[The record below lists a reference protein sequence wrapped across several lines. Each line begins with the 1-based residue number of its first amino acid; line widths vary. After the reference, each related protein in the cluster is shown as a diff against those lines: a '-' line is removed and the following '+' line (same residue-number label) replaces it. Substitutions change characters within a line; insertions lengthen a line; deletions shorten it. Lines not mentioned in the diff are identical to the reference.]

1 MKKTLYLYGIKA
13 KSLEG
18 MEYFQAL
25 QYKLDNAK
33 ETFKELYNITNAER
47 ENKTREELKEI
58 SDRLFFVQKA
68 IVHTEHLLGERKDEW
83 D

>member
-1 MKKTLYLYGIKA
+1 
-13 KSLEG
+13 

-33 ETFKELYNITNAER
+33 QTFRELYTMPEEKR
-47 ENKTREELKEI
+47 DKKSREELKEI

-68 IVHTEHLLGERKDEW
+68 IVHTENLLKERDAEW
-83 D
+83 

>member
-1 MKKTLYLYGIKA
+1 MRKTLYLYGIQP

-33 ETFKELYNITNAER
+33 QTFRDLYTMPEEER
-47 ENKTREELKEI
+47 DKKSREELKEI

-68 IVHTEHLLGERKDEW
+68 IVHTENLLKERDAEW
-83 D
+83 